1 MYDRDL
7 LIAYDEY
14 CVEIWVCE
22 GRAPVSLERWLQGE
36 E

>member
-7 LIAYDEY
+7 LIAYEEY
-14 CVEIWVCE
+14 CIEVRMCE
-22 GRAPVSLERWLQGE
+22 GRIPVSLERWLNGE